1 MRNSHRIPFL
11 CNRTERKG
19 GGISQILPPLF
30 VYVRKVVYSASA
42 TTSKGIST
50 DTSLCSFTTALY

>member
-19 GGISQILPPLF
+19 GRYLADTSPLF